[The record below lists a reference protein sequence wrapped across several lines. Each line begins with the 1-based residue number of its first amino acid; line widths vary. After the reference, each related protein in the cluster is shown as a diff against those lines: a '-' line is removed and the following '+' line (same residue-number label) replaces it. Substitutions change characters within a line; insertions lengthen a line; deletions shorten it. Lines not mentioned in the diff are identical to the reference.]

1 MKTKLQQSLAKIAP
15 YIAIRT
21 IWEHDPD
28 HQDIRED
35 CDGFDNENPED
46 WQAWQSEVRASA
58 IFDGEEMTGSAYLG
72 GTWEKAGYVPE
83 ESNPEI
89 SGYEPQMTAEALEEL
104 QKLLPAQEETL
115 HAQISAALAHI
126 HNLNP

>member
-1 MKTKLQQSLAKIAP
+1 MDSQPPIKPSDTPSKTGD
-15 YIAIRT
+15 T
-21 IWEHDPD
+21 DD
-28 HQDIRED
+28 
-35 CDGFDNENPED
+35 ENPED

-58 IFDGEEMTGSAYLG
+58 ICDGEEVTGSAYLG
-72 GTWEKAGYVPE
+72 GTWEKTGNVPE

-104 QKLLPAQEETL
+104 QKLLPASEETL

-126 HNLNP
+126 SSLN